1 MARHSL
7 RGSRQSRSGTPITI
21 TLPTAPGDYNLEAAA
36 NGFTTSP
43 VETFTVTDAPTSGGR
58 TLTVEKDGAQTGTQQ
73 LIRVRATPAP
83 SRNLAF
89 TVTRGGFS
97 VGTGVILTTGT
108 GTAIVTVPATGLYVL
123 TVSAEGYTPKQVT
136 FTAGTGTPTVSE
148 TPTSTSTAGD
158 PSRIEIDGGL
168 YTQWHGGHGT

>member
-1 MARHSL
+1 MRRPL
-7 RGSRQSRSGTPITI
+7 
-21 TLPTAPGDYNLEAAA
+21 
-36 NGFTTSP
+36 
-43 VETFTVTDAPTSGGR
+43 GGR

-108 GTAIVTVPATGLYVL
+108 GNGNRY
-123 TVSAEGYTPKQVT
+123 G
-136 FTAGTGTPTVSE
+136 
-148 TPTSTSTAGD
+148 
-158 PSRIEIDGGL
+158 SRDRALCVDGEC
-168 YTQWHGGHGT
+168 